1 MKNIKIRIKSE
12 DHSRKVQDH
21 LFSLGYEWKGGG
33 NRYFPNYVEA
43 FTAYEEEDG
52 NKYIYFCYKDSF
64 DDYEIQEVELVTEV
78 TEDGKVCTYLKEV
91 EPPLKK
97 WKFEVRTSVFG
108 NLVLG
113 AVDVD
118 SGELIAN
125 FINLNITM
133 GTCGYAKNILEEE
146 YDISGYEWNDDGSI
160 KIN

>member
-1 MKNIKIRIKSE
+1 MKDIKIKIHSE

-21 LFSLGYEWKGGG
+21 LFSLGYERKVGR
-33 NRYFPNYVEA
+33 NRYFPSNIDII
-43 FTAYEEEDG
+43 TAYEKEDG
-52 NKYIYFCYKDSF
+52 KKYIYGVHKGSF
-64 DDYEIQEVELVTEV
+64 GAYTNQEVELVTEV
-78 TEDGKVCTYLKEV
+78 TDGKVCTYLKEV

-125 FINLNITM
+125 FINLNTM
-133 GTCGYAKNILEEE
+133 SICGYSKNILEEK